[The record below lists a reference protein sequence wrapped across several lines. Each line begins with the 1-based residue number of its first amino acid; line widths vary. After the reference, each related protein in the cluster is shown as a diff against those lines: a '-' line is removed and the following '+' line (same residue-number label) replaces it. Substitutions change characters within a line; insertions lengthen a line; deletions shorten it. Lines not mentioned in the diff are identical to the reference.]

1 VGMKDVSH
9 AVPVVCR
16 LGWLTEL
23 MGSIP
28 TNTKTFSMSA
38 ASRSTDS
45 GNSVT
50 STYIEIRSTMS

>member
-16 LGWLTEL
+16 VGWLTEL
-23 MGSIP
+23 VGSIP

-38 ASRSTDS
+38 ASRSTGS
-45 GNSVT
+45 GNSLT
-50 STYIEIRSTMS
+50 STYIELRLTMS